1 MITYLND
8 RDWLLREAF
17 FTSIVNVAAHVGSR
31 SLEEYILPL
40 MIQALSGWS
49 SSSWF
54 SCAWMMLINFD
65 TPDVEE
71 TVVAKVLSSL
81 TSLAEL
87 GLFHKLRIWELMSA
101 ATGFLYHPNVWIRQG
116 ESIVIIWNPDVL
128 LTQ

>member
-49 SSSWF
+49 SFSWC
-54 SCAWMMLINFD
+54 SHAWMTLIKFD

-87 GLFHKLRIWELMSA
+87 GLFQKLRIWELMSA

-116 ESIVIIWNPDVL
+116 ERIINF
-128 LTQ
+128 